1 MVGGYICNIC
11 NIYYNIIYPNLST
24 KPDLP
29 GRVVSGELQHR
40 LVEDRVGVDVD
51 VLGDRQLDGGADP
64 HTLRQS

>member
-1 MVGGYICNIC
+1 MVGGYI
-11 NIYYNIIYPNLST
+11 IYSFSFLYDPSLST
-24 KPDLP
+24 KPGLP

>member
-1 MVGGYICNIC
+1 M
-11 NIYYNIIYPNLST
+11 ST

-29 GRVVSGELQHR
+29 GRVVCGELQHC

-64 HTLRQS
+64 NTLRQS